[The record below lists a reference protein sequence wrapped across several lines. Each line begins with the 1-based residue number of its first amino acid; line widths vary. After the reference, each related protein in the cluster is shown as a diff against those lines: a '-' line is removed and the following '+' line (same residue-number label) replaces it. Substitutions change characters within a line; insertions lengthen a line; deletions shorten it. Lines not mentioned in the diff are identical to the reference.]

1 MTRPR
6 VPGRLAPVA
15 PLPPRCDPERAR
27 SFLVT
32 DRSELT
38 AAPPTSDRS
47 TTPSRGSGAVG
58 GTGVRSASPQ
68 AKTTDTPWAASPA
81 TMTFVTATRDLRDR
95 EPDGH
100 PVAGGGPEGVASSMA
115 VVAPDDIDQDDPLD
129 RGSRPPGA
137 VGRERPPVTRPCVP
151 GRPAPVAPLLPR
163 CDPERAGS
171 LLVTDRSE
179 LTAAHRTSAPTAS
192 SPRLPAGASP
202 QARATETPRTAS
214 STPAPTTQV
223 SVASHL
229 DDHGRAGLPTTS
241 RDPKSVAFSMARSV
255 AFSMAIDTRGRFF
268 GVYGPKTP
276 QERPVGRV
284 SGPAASSRRLNPP
297 MIGLCVRLRP
307 LRA

>member
-6 VPGRLAPVA
+6 VPVRLAPVA
-15 PLPPRCDPERAR
+15 PLPPRCGPERAG
-27 SFLVT
+27 SFLAT

-38 AAPPTSDRS
+38 AAFPTSDRS
-47 TTPSRGSGAVG
+47 ATPPRCSDAVG
-58 GTGVRSASPQ
+58 GTGVRSSRPQ
-68 AKTTDTPWAASPA
+68 ARTTDTPWAASPA
-81 TMTFVTATRDLRDR
+81 TMALVTSTRGLRDR
-95 EPDGH
+95 EPDG
-100 PVAGGGPEGVASSMA
+100 PPAAGGGPEGVASSTA
-115 VVAPDDIDQDDPLD
+115 VVAPHEVDQDDPLD

-137 VGRERPPVTRPCVP
+137 VGRERPPVTRPRVP

-202 QARATETPRTAS
+202 QARSTETPSTAS
-214 STPAPTTQV
+214 STPAPTTPV

-229 DDHGRAGLPTTS
+229 DDHGPGELPTTS

-255 AFSMAIDTRGRFF
+255 AFSMAIDTETSPIAHSTPPRTAIRARSERCLDAEPSAPPPTTSPGR
-268 GVYGPKTP
+268 PT
-276 QERPVGRV
+276 
-284 SGPAASSRRLNPP
+284 
-297 MIGLCVRLRP
+297 
-307 LRA
+307 

>member
-255 AFSMAIDTRGRFF
+255 AFSMAID
-268 GVYGPKTP
+268 
-276 QERPVGRV
+276 
-284 SGPAASSRRLNPP
+284 NP
-297 MIGLCVRLRP
+297 
-307 LRA
+307 